1 MPAQHASTSG
11 QRQRRRPLSPHL
23 QIYRPNL
30 TMVMSILHR
39 ITGAVLYFSTFLG
52 VWWLMGLASGPKYF
66 AYVNGM
72 FRSWPALIILFAVT
86 YQLFHHAFGGIR
98 HLVWDSGRGFS
109 VRSAERL
116 GLISLALAIISTALV
131 WFLGWWT

>member
-1 MPAQHASTSG
+1 MP
-11 QRQRRRPLSPHL
+11 RREQQPCFRPLSPHL

-39 ITGAVLYFSTFLG
+39 ITGAVLYFATFAG

-66 AYVNGM
+66 AYVDAM
-72 FRSWPALIILFAVT
+72 FRSWPGLIMLFAIM

-98 HLVWDSGRGFS
+98 HLIWDADYCFS
-109 VRSAERL
+109 VRAAERM
-116 GLISLALAIISTALV
+116 GLISLGLSIFSTLAI
-131 WFLGWWT
+131 WFLGVMT

>member
-1 MPAQHASTSG
+1 MSDNASRS
-11 QRQRRRPLSPHL
+11 RRRPLSPHL

-39 ITGAVLYFSTFLG
+39 ITGAVLYFATFLG

-66 AYVNGM
+66 AYVDAM
-72 FRSWPALIILFAVT
+72 FRSWPGLIVLFAVS

-98 HLVWDSGRGFS
+98 HLIWDAGYGFS
-109 VRSAERL
+109 VRSAERM
-116 GLISLALAIISTALV
+116 GLISLALAVVTTLLV
-131 WFLGWWT
+131 WFLGAWT

>member
-1 MPAQHASTSG
+1 MSAQQLRKPHMRAG
-11 QRQRRRPLSPHL
+11 GRPLSPHL

-39 ITGAVLYFSTFLG
+39 ITGAVLYFATFLG

-66 AYVNGM
+66 AYVDAM
-72 FRSWPALIILFAVT
+72 FRSWPGLIVLFAVS

-98 HLVWDSGRGFS
+98 HLIWDADYAFS
-109 VRSAERL
+109 VPAAERL
-116 GLISLALAIISTALV
+116 GLLSLFLAVITTALV
-131 WFLGWWT
+131 WILGWLT

>member
-1 MPAQHASTSG
+1 MS
-11 QRQRRRPLSPHL
+11 RQNQQAGSRPLSPHL

-30 TMVMSILHR
+30 TMAMSILHR
-39 ITGAVLYFSTFLG
+39 ITGAVLYFATFLG

-66 AYVNGM
+66 AYVDAM
-72 FRSWPALIILFAVT
+72 FRSWPGLIILFAVS

-98 HLVWDSGRGFS
+98 HLIWDAGYGFS

-116 GLISLALAIISTALV
+116 GLISLALAIVTTLLV
-131 WFLGWWT
+131 WFLGAWT

>member
-1 MPAQHASTSG
+1 MPTQRTSTG
-11 QRQRRRPLSPHL
+11 HEQGGGRVLSPHL

-30 TMVMSILHR
+30 TMAMSILHR

-72 FRSWPALIILFAVT
+72 FRSWPALVILFAVS

>member
-1 MPAQHASTSG
+1 MS
-11 QRQRRRPLSPHL
+11 RQNQQAGFRPLSPHL

-30 TMVMSILHR
+30 TMIMSILHR

-66 AYVNGM
+66 AYVDAM
-72 FRSWPALIILFAVT
+72 FRSWPGLIILFAVS

-98 HLVWDSGRGFS
+98 HLIWDAGYGFS

-116 GLISLALAIISTALV
+116 GLISLALAVATTLLV
-131 WFLGWWT
+131 WFLGAWT

>member
-1 MPAQHASTSG
+1 MSSEPSRG
-11 QRQRRRPLSPHL
+11 RMRPLSPHL

-39 ITGAVLYFSTFLG
+39 ITGAVLYFATFVG

-66 AYVNGM
+66 AYVDAM
-72 FRSWPALIILFAVT
+72 IRSWPGLIVLFAVS

-98 HLVWDSGRGFS
+98 HLVWDAGRGFS
-109 VRSAERL
+109 VRSAERM
-116 GLISLALAIISTALV
+116 GLISLALAIVTTLLV
-131 WFLGWWT
+131 WTLGAWT